1 MLDEDD
7 EREYGL
13 KEKYEYELPGE
24 PLNPSGEPLGKVL
37 FTNPSVVPSD
47 IKPLSDKEFTGLGY
61 LKYWLLSCIIMLIFG
76 LTFEFGILGKDGK
89 EGPLCQ
95 YLPQN
100 KMCYYLAGVAP
111 TTSGKPAP
119 FSVK

>member
-1 MLDEDD
+1 MLDE
-7 EREYGL
+7 ENEKKIRI

-24 PLNPSGEPLGKVL
+24 PLNSSGEPLSKTF
-37 FTNPSVVPSD
+37 FTNPSIISSD
-47 IKPLSDKEFTGLGY
+47 VKPFSEKEYAGFSY
-61 LKYWLLSCIIMLIFG
+61 LKYWFISCIIMLIFG

-111 TTSGKPAP
+111 KSEKPIP
-119 FSVK
+119 SSTK